1 MLASPIDFPALLR
14 PSVEYRIRVEDSR
27 REIVPVGDRIQDSA
41 AANIHLRAA
50 RRKVDYRKADR
61 RRDFPAGL
69 AVGNKAV
76 DFRQKDL
83 AEALV
88 ATREHLDLTRLIS
101 SNFFTNFRP
110 YCR

>member
-1 MLASPIDFPALLR
+1 
-14 PSVEYRIRVEDSR
+14 
-27 REIVPVGDRIQDSA
+27 
-41 AANIHLRAA
+41 
-50 RRKVDYRKADR
+50 
-61 RRDFPAGL
+61 L